1 MASESVRVLYL
12 VNAYPRVSHTFIR
25 REILALE
32 RAGWSVVRVSARP
45 PDGTLVDAA
54 DLQEAQ
60 RTLALLERG
69 ALGLMPATLRALV
82 RSPTRFFAGFATA
95 LRLARGSEAG
105 FARHLAYF
113 AEACLLA
120 EIARRER
127 VEHVH
132 AHFGTNPPV
141 VALIAERLGAPGFSF
156 TVHGP
161 EEFDRVRSLKL
172 AKKVAAARFTI
183 AISSY
188 GRAQLQRFAA
198 VEHHARIHVVH
209 CGLDADYFDVAAT
222 PPTADG
228 ALLFVGRLC
237 PQKQPLALVEAAAV
251 LAAQGMRFKVRIV
264 GGGELLDVLTER
276 IRAHGLESCVAL
288 LGPLDGAGVR
298 RELQACRA
306 FVLPS
311 SAEGLP
317 VVLMEAL
324 ALRRPVVSTF
334 VAGIPELVRDGREGW
349 LVPAGDVAALADA
362 MRAALEAPPEL
373 LARLGASGAQR
384 VRERHDVDES
394 ARRLGEHFRQAAQPR
409 AS

>member
-1 MASESVRVLYL
+1 MARESVRILYF

-45 PDGTLVDAA
+45 LDGTLVDPA

-60 RTLALLERG
+60 RTRILLQRG
-69 ALGLMPATLRALV
+69 ALGLVPAALRALV
-82 RSPTRFFAGFATA
+82 RGPTRFARGFAMA
-95 LRLARGSEAG
+95 LRLARASEAG
-105 FARHLAYF
+105 LARHLAYF
-113 AEACLLA
+113 AEACLLT

-132 AHFGTNPPV
+132 AHFGTNPPI
-141 VALIAERLGAPGFSF
+141 VAMIAERLGAPGFSF

-172 AKKVAAARFTI
+172 AEKVAAARFTI

-188 GRAQLQRFAA
+188 GKAQLQRFAA

-209 CGLDADYFDVAAT
+209 CGLDADYFDVPAT
-222 PPTADG
+222 PPVADG

-237 PQKQPLALVEAAAV
+237 PQKQPLALVDAAALV
-251 LAAQGMRFKVRIV
+251 AAHGLRFKLRIV
-264 GGGELLDVLTER
+264 GGGELHEALTER
-276 IRAHGLESCVAL
+276 IRVHGLEHCIAL
-288 LGPLDGAGVR
+288 VGPLDGAGVR
-298 RELQACRA
+298 RELQSCRA

-324 ALRRPVVSTF
+324 AMRRPVVSTF
-334 VAGIPELVRDGREGW
+334 VAGIPELVRDGCEGW
-349 LVPAGDVAALADA
+349 LVPAGDVAALASA

-373 LARLGASGAQR
+373 LARMGTSGAER
-384 VRERHDVDES
+384 VRERHDVDAS
-394 ARRLGEHFRQAAQPR
+394 ARLLGTHFRQALQPAAR
-409 AS
+409 